1 MLTIDET
8 AERLGC
14 SVADVFHLRRAGRI
28 HEVDRNRFDESEVEK
43 LVTRKRIRQ
52 PREFVAT
59 DCSDLPTDEDGKR
72 GIHAFP
78 DRRPDRSVNTLSDRE
93 ARTPRERIADE
104 LKLSA
109 A

>member
-14 SVADVFHLRRAGRI
+14 SISDVIHLRGKGRL
-28 HEVDRNRFDESEVEK
+28 HEVDRNRFDESEVEQ
-43 LVTRKRIRQ
+43 LVTRKRNRK

-59 DCSDLPTDEDGKR
+59 DCSDLPADEDGKR
-72 GIHAFP
+72 GLHAFP

-93 ARTPRERIADE
+93 ARTPRERMN
-104 LKLSA
+104 
-109 A
+109 